1 MNELKQEF
9 ELAITKHVLF
19 KSKVRSYL
27 YGSDIDLEP
36 ILDLTKCQFGK
47 WLTENGLPRFGNM
60 PEMQQLD
67 QVHRDIH
74 KHAIALVHLKQNG
87 KTEEALTGVDKLN
100 IIADELITLL
110 RIIQAKA
117 GQTPN
122 R

>member
-27 YGSDIDLEP
+27 YGSGIDLEP
-36 ILDLTKCQFGK
+36 IFDLQKCQFGK
-47 WLTENGLPRFGNM
+47 WIAETGLSRFSHI

-74 KHAIALVHLKQNG
+74 KQAITLVQLKQAG
-87 KTEEALTGVDKLN
+87 KTEEALAGMDKLN
-100 IIADELITLL
+100 TIADKLISLL
-110 RIIQAKA
+110 TIIQEKAK
-117 GQTPN
+117 QTPT